1 MASGH
6 SNSLVRASHD
16 ITCDIANQHWDGNIR
31 RAELWQTRF
40 DSWKQFF
47 CLHGPF
53 EIQPFLQPSLYNGT
67 VYPVEYDAWLAVVV
81 FEDCKWL
88 RNIDPAAPFVFEIWV
103 WKEAATWSQVFTGEI
118 RMAEI

>member
-1 MASGH
+1 MHVMKSSSGWARI
-6 SNSLVRASHD
+6 SSL
-16 ITCDIANQHWDGNIR
+16 
-31 RAELWQTRF
+31 TRF

-67 VYPVEYDAWLAVVV
+67 VYPVEYDAWLAAVV

-88 RNIDPAAPFVFEIWV
+88 KNIDPAAPFVFEIWV
-103 WKEAATWSQVFTGEI
+103 WKEAATWSRVFTGEI